1 MGSWHH
7 IEEVGEG
14 EDDSSLVESGE
25 CGVEFSQGY
34 LIDREAGDG
43 REKTFD
49 GVRTMIVQDELYFMQ
64 KAADEIERD
73 IRVVAKERRGA
84 VKVCC

>member
-1 MGSWHH
+1 MGCWHH
-7 IEEVGEG
+7 IEEVGEE
-14 EDDSSLVESGE
+14 EDDSSQVESGE

-34 LIDREAGDG
+34 LIGREAGDG
-43 REKTFD
+43 REKTFG
-49 GVRTMIVQDELYFMQ
+49 GVRTMIFQDELYLMQ

-73 IRVVAKERRGA
+73 IRAVGKERRGA